1 LENTDQIKT
10 GKFLYRFA
18 WAIEIIAASIA
29 LMLAWFQIY
38 DADGSQSVSEKYMAA
53 LPFVAVMLV
62 ELTKIPFSR
71 VLFTVEALKWKIIFT
86 IGLSMAMLITFE
98 TFLLGFERFQSVTTR
113 EIVELQSKITEQQ
126 NIKDEYKNQQAIFDE
141 AQETRE
147 LDSKQHQSDVD
158 RINTQYDKSRES
170 LDKARDAIF
179 AKNTSLQSSNIEL
192 ESIRAEIKSLM
203 IERDNEIKRIIS
215 FRDDQIK
222 QIKGSSDTNQQ
233 SADNRIRD
241 LNNQLIQ
248 IQENNIRVR
257 KNLNDQISQA
267 GLFDDEDVFKEQ
279 LKSLDI
285 KEKNQINEI
294 QGQISALRISSDSPE
309 RIATVSNKA
318 QVDIKETK
326 KSFDSRIDV
335 LKRQRNLKEKEA
347 AQNSQIRSKADKKV
361 LDRIDADIAQNEKLR
376 QVSLNKLNKEFQET
390 KDSYASAQ
398 DKAESSKKERDEA
411 DKALRP
417 LCVELNSMVSTNQ
430 IYRIAMQF
438 YGTRDACELQ
448 EKQLS
453 TVKKWWFG
461 SVALVVAGLGTL
473 TAFGSFI
480 LQTPPKSN
488 KPVRSLYYNLRRIFY
503 GIRKK
508 LKEPR
513 IVTKEVIKEVA
524 IEKVKIQEVPV
535 PEVKYIRE
543 EVKVPVV
550 EKEYVHIPVYTNDP
564 TKVEWAKKANLK
576 PTKKTDPKKK
586 K

>member
-1 LENTDQIKT
+1 MENTDQIKT

-71 VLFTVEALKWKIIFT
+71 VLFSVEALKWKIIFT

-126 NIKDEYKNQQAIFDE
+126 TIKDEFKNQQAIFDE

-147 LDSKQHQSDVD
+147 LDSQQHQSDVD

-170 LDKARDAIF
+170 LDNAREAIF
-179 AKNTSLQSSNIEL
+179 ARNTSLQSSNIEL
-192 ESIRAEIKSLM
+192 ESIRAEIKSLTT
-203 IERDNEIKRIIS
+203 ERDNEIKRIIN

-222 QIKGSSDTNQQ
+222 QIKGSSDTNKQ

-241 LNNQLIQ
+241 LNSQLVQ
-248 IQENNIRVR
+248 VQENNSRVR
-257 KNLNDQISQA
+257 QNLNNQITQA
-267 GLFDDEDVFKEQ
+267 GIFDDEDVFKEQ

-285 KEKNQINEI
+285 KEQSQIKEI
-294 QGQISALRISSDSPE
+294 QGQIKALQISSDSPE
-309 RIATVSNKA
+309 RIASVSNKA
-318 QVDIKETK
+318 QSDIKEIK
-326 KSFDSRIDV
+326 NSFDSRIDE
-335 LKRQRNLKEKEA
+335 LKRQRNSKEKEA
-347 AQNSQIRSKADKKV
+347 AQSSQVRSRADKKE
-361 LDRIDADIAQNEKLR
+361 LDRIDKDIAQNEKLR
-376 QVSLNKLNKEFQET
+376 QAELNKLNKAYQET

-398 DKAESSKKERDEA
+398 DKVESSTKERNAADE
-411 DKALRP
+411 ALRP
-417 LCVELNSMVSTNQ
+417 LCVELDSLVATNQ

-438 YGTRDACELQ
+438 YGTRKACDLKEI
-448 EKQLS
+448 QLS

-480 LQTPPKSN
+480 LQTPPKPN

-550 EKEYVHIPVYTNDP
+550 EKEYIHIPVYTNDP